1 MIGFFEEQ
9 KNDLIFKFSFICKLT
24 KKNSHP
30 HPPTKKKKKGWRV
43 WSKRNEVR
51 TNKDEENKR
60 KKEEDRESFH
70 DISLK
75 VANERDVSVR
85 YGAIW

>member
-30 HPPTKKKKKGWRV
+30 HPPTKKKKKV
-43 WSKRNEVR
+43 EECEVR
-51 TNKDEENKR
+51 GMKYVPIKTKRTSEKR
-60 KKEEDRESFH
+60 KKT
-70 DISLK
+70 
-75 VANERDVSVR
+75 ERVFMIYR
-85 YGAIW
+85 